1 MTSASVP
8 TVTGRPVQPPVGI
21 PVDSSAAVREE
32 LSRAKSR
39 FREDLQDIERRRRSE
54 FEASLNLATGL
65 AQARVGEAVQNS
77 INSRLPQALR
87 AHLHDHDATR
97 RLVAEVS
104 GSLQRRVEADAASV
118 VARLASKE
126 VAERQLSAALER
138 RCMQRVDERMGSLW
152 TAYFL
157 GGAVTAA
164 TVGIVA
170 LSRR

>member
-1 MTSASVP
+1 MV
-8 TVTGRPVQPPVGI
+8 VGRPVETAAQSSTPVGI
-21 PVDSSAAVREE
+21 PVDTAAAVREE
-32 LSRAKSR
+32 LTRAKSR
-39 FREDLQDIERRRRSE
+39 FRRDLQDIERRRRSE

-77 INSRLPQALR
+77 INSRLPASLR
-87 AHLHDHDATR
+87 AHLQDHDATR
-97 RLVAEVS
+97 RLVAELS
-104 GSLQRRVEADAASV
+104 GALQQRVEADAASV
-118 VARLASKE
+118 VARLASRE

-138 RCMQRVDERMGSLW
+138 RCMQRVDERMGNLW